1 MGWWWILAAAV
12 VALAVSALLD
22 VFRNRDL
29 SSGARALWAVVVV
42 LFPLLGSAVYFGVRR
57 DW

>member
-1 MGWWWILAAAV
+1 MWWWILGAAV
-12 VALAVSALLD
+12 VALAVSALVD

-29 SSGARALWAVVVV
+29 STGARAMWTIVVV
-42 LFPLLGSAVYFGVRR
+42 LLPLLGSAVYFGVRR